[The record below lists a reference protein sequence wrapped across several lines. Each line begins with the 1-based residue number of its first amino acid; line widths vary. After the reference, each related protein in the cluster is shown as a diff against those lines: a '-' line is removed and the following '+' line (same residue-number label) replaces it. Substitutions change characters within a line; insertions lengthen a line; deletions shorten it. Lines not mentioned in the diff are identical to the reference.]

1 MAEDRGFIKINR
13 KIADNWLWNNEKF
26 SRGQAWVDLLLITQY
41 KDGFFHSK
49 KGRIDYKRGDCT
61 LSLSDLA
68 KRWGWTR
75 DKVRTFLEA
84 LEQEEM
90 IKRTMV
96 KSTYSIVT
104 VLNYDK
110 YKKKKKA
117 FTAKKNDKKDDDGF
131 DYDRHLRFLLGDEY
145 DEYMENKKKAQNG

>member
-1 MAEDRGFIKINR
+1 MAGDRGFIKLNR
-13 KIADNWLWNNEKF
+13 KITDNWLWNNEKF

-41 KDGFFHSK
+41 KDGFFRSK

-68 KRWGWTR
+68 KRWCWTR

-110 YKKKKKA
+110 YQGKEKVFTVKNSNKKG
-117 FTAKKNDKKDDDGF
+117 NDDF
-131 DYDRHLRFLLGDEY
+131 DYDKARAFLMGDDNE
-145 DEYMENKKKAQNG
+145 